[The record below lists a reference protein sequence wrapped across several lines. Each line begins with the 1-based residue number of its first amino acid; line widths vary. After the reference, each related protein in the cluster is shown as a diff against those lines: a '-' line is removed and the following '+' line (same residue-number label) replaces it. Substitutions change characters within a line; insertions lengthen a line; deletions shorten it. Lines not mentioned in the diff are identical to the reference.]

1 MRYRNVLIAGV
12 LLLLSGILLAE
23 LHRPVPTTPL
33 SANTSVESLRLRLGA
48 APAPHLPDPERADLD
63 LGRALVLEGIT
74 DRGRQ
79 SKHFRCTSCHNVV
92 PEDPDLSI
100 SDPEARLA
108 YAEEQDLPFLPGT
121 TLYGIVNRR
130 SFYNG
135 DYELK
140 YGDLVDSARHD
151 LRQAIQLCATEC
163 AQGRALTA
171 TELESTLAFL
181 WEFELQLGDLQLSEG
196 EQTQLR
202 EALAIND
209 GPTGLALLEAHY
221 LQASPATF
229 VEPPVPREKG
239 YPGLTGR
246 PAAGRA
252 IYERSC
258 LHCHERQ
265 RYSFFNLDNSDY
277 SFDFLAKHA
286 PLYTRYS
293 MYQVVR
299 YGTSPIPGKRAY
311 MPHYTAERMSNQ
323 QVEDLQ
329 AYIVSRSLAK

>member
-1 MRYRNVLIAGV
+1 MIYRYFLGALLFV
-12 LLLLSGILLAE
+12 LLAGITLAE
-23 LHRPVPTTPL
+23 YRPRPAAPL
-33 SANTSVESLRLRLGA
+33 TETTSVESLRLRLGGD
-48 APAPHLPDPERADLD
+48 PAPHYPDPALTDLE
-63 LGRALVLEGIT
+63 LGRLLVLEGIT

-79 SKHFRCTSCHNVV
+79 SKHFVCTSCHNMA
-92 PEDPDLSI
+92 PEDPDLSQ
-100 SDPEARLA
+100 SDPAARLA
-108 YAEEQDLPFLPGT
+108 YAIEQDLPFLPGT
-121 TLYGIVNRR
+121 TLYGVVNRR

-140 YGDLVDSARHD
+140 YGDLVLPARHD

-163 AQGRALTA
+163 AQGRALDSV
-171 TELESTLAFL
+171 ELESTLAFL
-181 WEFELQLGDLQLSEG
+181 WQLELRLGDLNLSAADQATL
-196 EQTQLR
+196 QT
-202 EALAIND
+202 ELAAPD
-209 GPTGLALLEAHY
+209 GDRGLALLEAHY
-221 LQASPATF
+221 QRAAPATF
-229 VEPPVPREKG
+229 VEPPVPREAG

-277 SFDFLAKHA
+277 SFDFLAKHL
-286 PLYTRYS
+286 PQYTRYS

-311 MPHYTAERMSNQ
+311 MPHYTGERMSNQ
-323 QVEDLQ
+323 QVEDLR
-329 AYIVSRSLAK
+329 AYIVSRSVAQ

>member
-1 MRYRNVLIAGV
+1 MRYRNVLLAV
-12 LLLLSGILLAE
+12 LLLLLSGISLAE
-23 LHRPVPTTPL
+23 FRRPVSPL
-33 SANTSVESLRLRLGA
+33 TADTSVAALRLRLGA
-48 APAPHLPDPERADLD
+48 DPAPHLPDPEAADLE
-63 LGRALVLEGIT
+63 LGRMIVREGLT

-79 SKHFRCTSCHNVV
+79 SKHFRCTSCHNLV
-92 PEDPDLSI
+92 PEDPDLSV
-100 SDPEARLA
+100 SDPEARLV
-108 YAEEQDLPFLPGT
+108 YAEKHDLPFLPGT

-163 AQGRALTA
+163 AQGRALTP
-171 TELESTLAFL
+171 TELESTLAYL
-181 WEFELQLGDLQLSEG
+181 WELELHLGDLQLSEG
-196 EQTQLR
+196 EQKQL
-202 EALAIND
+202 EAALSAGD
-209 GPTGLALLEAHY
+209 GPAGLSLLEARY
-221 LQASPATF
+221 LQAAPATF

-258 LHCHERQ
+258 LHCHENQ
-265 RYSFFNLDNSDY
+265 RYSFFTLDNSDY
-277 SFDFLAKHA
+277 TFDFLAKHA
-286 PLYTRYS
+286 PQYTRYS

-323 QVEDLQ
+323 QVEDLH
-329 AYIVSRSLAK
+329 AYLVSRSLAK